1 MRRCPD
7 NKSAD
12 ASTGPIA
19 RTVGAVPSPTMAK
32 PPGQGKHAQRRTTL
46 QGDERTEALDLGT
59 ELEEQGKILPEG
71 KPNARQPQGPMTPVA
86 EVHSATAEGLDR
98 DDTRT
103 QRILTQMFAGSRNA
117 EAVYSPH
124 SLNQSIDHDLLDL
137 LDDEERIMRNIKAMK
152 EAEYPK
158 LLDIAVIIREFE
170 RHGSEE
176 AVLEAISR
184 DVSPKF

>member
-1 MRRCPD
+1 MRHSPD

-12 ASTGPIA
+12 VSTNPTARSVGP
-19 RTVGAVPSPTMAK
+19 VPSPTKTK
-32 PPGQGKHAQRRTTL
+32 PPNQGKHAPRRTTV
-46 QGDERTEALDLGT
+46 QGYERVEALDLGT
-59 ELEEQGKILPEG
+59 ELEEQGKFLPEG
-71 KPNARQPQGPMTPVA
+71 KPKARQSQGPMTPVA
-86 EVHSATAEGLDR
+86 EVHNATAEGLDR

-103 QRILTQMFAGSRNA
+103 QRILTQMFAESRNA

-137 LDDEERIMRNIKAMK
+137 LEDEERIMRNIKAMK

-158 LLDIAVIIREFE
+158 LLDIAVIMREFE

-176 AVLEAISR
+176 VVLEEIAR
-184 DVSPKF
+184 DVSPKL